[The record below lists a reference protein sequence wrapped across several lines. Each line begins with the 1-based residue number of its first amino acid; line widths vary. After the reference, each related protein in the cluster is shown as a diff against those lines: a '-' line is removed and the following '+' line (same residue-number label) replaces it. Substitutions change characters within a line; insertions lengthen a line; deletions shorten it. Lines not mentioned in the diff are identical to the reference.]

1 MPAQPKEP
9 LINENEISGIK
20 QHSKIAFDQPSL
32 LELQSFQPQKSQIRQ
47 DESQIQEQKFVEHQ
61 NQPHLNSVSQ
71 KDYECFYSRISR
83 Y

>member
-20 QHSKIAFDQPSL
+20 HSKIAFDQPSL
-32 LELQSFQPQKSQIRQ
+32 LELQGFQSQKSQIRQ

-71 KDYECFYSRISR
+71 KDYECFYSRVSR